1 MVGGG
6 GPEWMLVPASC
17 LKLSFSLGLCPPLA
31 PGPVP
36 PWMTGVGNLEQLSLH
51 QGPPPAQVPHR
62 LHLPGASDSRV
73 GFTPSCCLCR
83 HLIPILPGY
92 IPQTHWGL
100 LLPEGL
106 FIRQRRKE

>member
-51 QGPPPAQVPHR
+51 QGPPPPRSHTGSIFLAP
-62 LHLPGASDSRV
+62 L
-73 GFTPSCCLCR
+73 
-83 HLIPILPGY
+83 
-92 IPQTHWGL
+92 THV
-100 LLPEGL
+100 
-106 FIRQRRKE
+106 